1 MKNLKV
7 ISNLK
12 LRGGWGVTSNQGIN
26 PYATLGV
33 LGVDFYNY
41 GSTPQG
47 NNPGFL
53 VQTLANKSL
62 TWASTSQFN
71 VGIDFGFFNDRLTGS
86 LELYQQKTKDILLN
100 ISLPP
105 SNGAGSTIVNA
116 GKTEGKGIEVT
127 LSGTIIETSSSFKWA
142 ADLNFSVNRE
152 KIIALQDPT
161 LKEDIGNGWFVG
173 QPLSVIYDG
182 VKLGIWQ
189 VSDSVQAAVYGC
201 KPGQIKL
208 QDLNGDNVLNGSD
221 RKVIGNFEP
230 TWIGGM
236 TNKFYFK
243 GIDLTMVVYA
253 RMGQTVVVPYFMT
266 DGGAAGYPFFNNGRV
281 NSLKRDYWTRNN
293 PTNAFPR
300 PDAGSDNVKYS
311 TTLGYL
317 DGSFVKARSLSLG
330 YSLPANLLDHVKISS
345 LRIYV
350 TCLNPFMIYA
360 PFVKN
365 GYGLDPEGNGYGGVS
380 GSTLGGT
387 PVPGRAITVNLNAPP
402 TRQFQFGLNMNF

>member
-1 MKNLKV
+1 M
-7 ISNLK
+7 
-12 LRGGWGVTSNQGIN
+12 
-26 PYATLGV
+26 
-33 LGVDFYNY
+33 
-41 GSTPQG
+41 
-47 NNPGFL
+47 
-53 VQTLANKSL
+53 
-62 TWASTSQFN
+62 
-71 VGIDFGFFNDRLTGS
+71 
-86 LELYQQKTKDILLN
+86 
-100 ISLPP
+100 PP

-116 GKTEGKGIEVT
+116 GKTEGKGIEIT
-127 LSGTIIETSSSFKWA
+127 LSGTIIETPSSFKWA

-152 KIIALQDPT
+152 KIVALQDPN

-173 QPLSVIYDG
+173 KPLSVIYDG

-189 VSDSVQAAVYGC
+189 IADSVEAAVYGC
-201 KPGQIKL
+201 KPGQIRI
-208 QDLNGDNVLNGSD
+208 QDQNGDNVLNGSD

-230 TWIGGM
+230 TWIGGI

-266 DGGAAGYPFFNNGRV
+266 DGGANGYPFFNNGRV
-281 NSLKRDYWTRNN
+281 NSLKRDYWTRSN

-311 TTLGYL
+311 STLGYL
-317 DGSFVKARSLSLG
+317 DGSFVKARSISLG
-330 YSLPANLLDHVKISS
+330 YSLPASLLDHVKISS
-345 LRIYV
+345 LRLYV

-380 GSTLGGT
+380 NSTLGGT

-402 TRQFQFGLNMNF
+402 TRQFQFGLNLNF